1 MPKLASE
8 KAAFAAFF
16 PLSLATPFP
25 SLALLGVSGALLAPL
40 SPATQI
46 PFLAAFGANGMIGF
60 PTMNGA
66 AIAKK
71 IRIRQETGV
80 AIGLFRRASL
90 AGTNISIDDLT
101 ST

>member
-1 MPKLASE
+1 VITALACDN
-8 KAAFAAFF
+8 A
-16 PLSLATPFP
+16 
-25 SLALLGVSGALLAPL
+25 
-40 SPATQI
+40 
-46 PFLAAFGANGMIGF
+46 
-60 PTMNGA
+60 
-66 AIAKK
+66 